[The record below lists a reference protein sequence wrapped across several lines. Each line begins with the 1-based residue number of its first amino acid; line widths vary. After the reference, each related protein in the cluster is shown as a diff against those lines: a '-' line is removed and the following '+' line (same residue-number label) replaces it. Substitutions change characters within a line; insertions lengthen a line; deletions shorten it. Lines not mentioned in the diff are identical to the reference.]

1 MSQRRILGPCQTCGM
16 GLFTQIAYGFRLLT
30 ILGKSSIID
39 FPLSLKYAS
48 SHRRMRIKKPMGVL
62 HSFSI
67 KNIFMIKLTLFDFL
81 FLYGDI

>member
-1 MSQRRILGPCQTCGM
+1 MSQRRILGPCQTCGLR
-16 GLFTQIAYGFRLLT
+16 LFTQIAYGFRLLT

-39 FPLSLKYAS
+39 FSLSLKYAS

-67 KNIFMIKLTLFDFL
+67 KNILMIKLTLFDFL